1 MLARRN
7 RITEKKDFDNVFQR
21 GRIFKSGFLILRYSP
36 NYLPE
41 SRFGFIISTKVSKKS
56 TLRNRLKRKMREAA
70 RAILKSSAF
79 SKSFDIVISLTPE
92 AAKANFKDIQKT
104 FELILKQ
111 NNIIN

>member
-1 MLARRN
+1 
-7 RITEKKDFDNVFQR
+7 
-21 GRIFKSGFLILRYSP
+21 
-36 NYLPE
+36 
-41 SRFGFIISTKVSKKS
+41 
-56 TLRNRLKRKMREAA
+56 MREAA